1 MVDLMAATRAY
12 EANVTALNIA
22 KSMALKAWRLV
33 NNMKK
38 RREEGGGQEWLNT
51 YADMITLVL
60 TFFVLL
66 YSISNVNI
74 SKLEEIAAAM
84 QRQLGIETTSDLEDV
99 PQDLKYPSISE
110 GANAPEGEG
119 SQFNTG
125 SGAGSQSASSLAMAI
140 WRGHPVVFPGGES
153 GCRCLRQ
160 RERGLHTV

>member
-1 MVDLMAATRAY
+1 
-12 EANVTALNIA
+12 
-22 KSMALKAWRLV
+22 
-33 NNMKK
+33 MKK

-84 QRQLGIETTSDLEDV
+84 QRQLGIESTNDLEDV

-110 GANAPEGEG
+110 GASAPEGEG

-125 SGAGSQSASSLAMAI
+125 TGGGARSASSLAMADMAKDI
-140 WRGHPVVFPGGES
+140 QSYF
-153 GCRCLRQ
+153 Q
-160 RERGLHTV
+160 M

>member
-1 MVDLMAATRAY
+1 
-12 EANVTALNIA
+12 
-22 KSMALKAWRLV
+22 
-33 NNMKK
+33 MKK

-99 PQDLKYPSISE
+99 PQDLK
-110 GANAPEGEG
+110 
-119 SQFNTG
+119 
-125 SGAGSQSASSLAMAI
+125 
-140 WRGHPVVFPGGES
+140 
-153 GCRCLRQ
+153 
-160 RERGLHTV
+160 